1 MQTLSAAK
9 LNEILLTQLQ
19 QRFHLQAFR
28 AGQLEAIVTL
38 LQQKRLVCIQPTG
51 HGKSLLYQLPS
62 TLLSGITVVISPLLA
77 LMRDQIRHLTER
89 FDIAAA
95 SINTDQNDAENT
107 AAQRDAASGKIKILF
122 IAPEKLDHL
131 QYFQFIVQ
139 LPISFIVIDEAHCI
153 STWGHDFRPSY
164 RQIVRFINTIEEI
177 NATVHV
183 LAITATANKK
193 VEADIQ
199 QQLSF
204 KQGQVEIQ
212 RHSMRRDNLHLS
224 VMTAD
229 NVSEKLSIVK
239 QLLEQIEGNGIIY
252 CATRDNTELVA
263 SFLRT
268 QQINVMAYHAGYPA
282 DRKQQLQQEFIANHY
297 KAIAAT
303 NSLGMGI
310 DKQDLRFVIHFDIP
324 GSITAY
330 YQEVGRAGRDG
341 AAAYGV
347 LLFNKSDIRIQKH
360 FIDSA
365 EPSAKN
371 FQLVLDTLK
380 DNGSLQLLNIKRHSG
395 LHPTQV
401 TVILAELIEQGFVQ
415 KQWMSG
421 KQVYVLTHKSGKLD
435 LSRYE
440 TQALL
445 KTNELNAL
453 IDYTQEKKQCLMLC
467 LSEVL
472 GDNSVYKCGC
482 CANCQPSPFK
492 LNATSSSGIQSW
504 LLSRHVP
511 IDLGISIPAEEG
523 LALFDSQM
531 RHLLFMEFMK
541 RRALPGV
548 SPNQSLYNL
557 IRDML
562 AVLSQRYSCSALLT
576 LPSTTWTSRVPI
588 SECIAQ
594 HLKVPLF
601 LDALQWKTQP
611 ESRQGELLNN
621 GQRRFNVD
629 KKMQLIL
636 SSPLPRGNLLLLDDY
651 TGSGATLKEACRAI
665 KPFLNANQKIVP
677 VTIASIRWRLGKRG
691 MI

>member
-1 MQTLSAAK
+1 MPTEATAS
-9 LNEILLTQLQ
+9 LNETLLAQLQ
-19 QRFHLQAFR
+19 QRFHLEQFR
-28 AGQLEAIVTL
+28 AGQLEAIVSL

-62 TLLSGITVVISPLLA
+62 TILPGITVVISPLLA

-95 SINTDQNDAENT
+95 SINTDQNDVENAAAE
-107 AAQRDAASGKIKILF
+107 RDAFSGKIKILF

-131 QYFQFIVQ
+131 QYFQFLVK

-164 RQIVRFINTIEEI
+164 RQIIRFINTIEKI
-177 NATVHV
+177 NADVHV

-199 QQLSF
+199 QQLAF
-204 KQGQVEIQ
+204 KQGQVEVQ
-212 RHSMRRDNLHLS
+212 RHSMRRDNLQLS

-229 NVSEKLSIVK
+229 NVSEKLSLVK

-282 DRKQQLQQEFIANHY
+282 DKKQQLQQEFIANHY

-310 DKQDLRFVIHFDIP
+310 DKQDLRFVIHFDVP

-341 AAAYGV
+341 ATAYGV

-371 FQLVLDTLK
+371 FQLILDMLK
-380 DNGSLQLLNIKRHSG
+380 DKGSLHLLNIKRHSG

-401 TVILAELIEQGFVQ
+401 IVILAELMEQGFVQ
-415 KQWMSG
+415 KKLVSG
-421 KQVYVLTHKSGKLD
+421 QQLYVLTQKSGKPD

-440 TQALL
+440 KQALL
-445 KTNELNAL
+445 KTTELNAI
-453 IDYTQEKKQCLMLC
+453 IDYTQEKKHCLMLS
-467 LSEVL
+467 LSQVL
-472 GDNSVYKCGC
+472 GDNSVYRCGC

-492 LNATSSSGIQSW
+492 LNAISASGIQSW

-511 IDLGISIPAEEG
+511 IDLGTVAEEG

-531 RHLLFMEFMK
+531 RHPLFMEFMK
-541 RRALPGV
+541 SRALTEALPTLE
-548 SPNQSLYNL
+548 LYNF

-562 AVLSQRYSCSALLT
+562 ATLSQRYSCGVLLT
-576 LPSTTWTSRVPI
+576 LPSSTWTGRLPI
-588 SECIAQ
+588 SEYIAQ
-594 HLKVPLF
+594 HLKIPLF
-601 LDALQWKTQP
+601 LDALQWTIPP

-621 GQRRFNVD
+621 DQRRFNVD
-629 KKMQLIL
+629 KKMQLKI
-636 SSPLPRGNLLLLDDY
+636 SSPLPKGNLLLLDDY

-665 KPFLNANQKIVP
+665 KPFLSTNQKIVP
-677 VTIASIRWRLGKRG
+677 MTIASIRWRLGTRG

>member
-1 MQTLSAAK
+1 MFKEDSTNLS
-9 LNEILLTQLQ
+9 ETLLTQLQ
-19 QRFHLQAFR
+19 QRFHLEKFR
-28 AGQLEAIVTL
+28 AGQLEAML
-38 LQQKRLVCIQPTG
+38 SLFQEKRLVCIQPTG

-62 TLLSGITVVISPLLA
+62 TVLPGITVVISPLLA
-77 LMRDQIRHLTER
+77 LMRDQIRHLTQR

-95 SINTDQNDAENT
+95 SINTDQTDAENA
-107 AAQRDAASGKIKILF
+107 AAQRDAFSGQLKILF

-131 QYFQFIVQ
+131 QYFQFLVK

-164 RQIVRFINTIEEI
+164 RQIVRFIQAIEEI
-177 NATVHV
+177 NPNVYV

-199 QQLSF
+199 QQLAF
-204 KQGQVEIQ
+204 NQGQVEVQ
-212 RHSMRRDNLHLS
+212 RHSMRRDNLYLS
-224 VMTAD
+224 VMQAD

-263 SFLRT
+263 SFLRM

-282 DRKQQLQQEFIANHY
+282 DKKQQLQQEFIANHY

-310 DKQDLRFVIHFDIP
+310 DKQDLRFVIHFDVP

-341 AAAYGV
+341 KAAYGI
-347 LLFNKSDIRIQKH
+347 LLFQKNDIRIQKH

-365 EPSAKN
+365 EPSAKS
-371 FQLVLDTLK
+371 FQRVLAILK
-380 DNGSLQLLNIKRHSG
+380 ENGSLQLLNLKRESG

-401 TVILAELIEQGFVQ
+401 IVILAELIEQGLVE
-415 KQWMSG
+415 KQLVFG
-421 KQVYVLTHKSGKLD
+421 KQLYVLTQKNAKPD

-440 TQALL
+440 AQAVL
-445 KTNELNAL
+445 KTNELNAM
-453 IDYTQEKKQCLMLC
+453 IDYTQDTKQCLMLR
-467 LSEVL
+467 LSQVL
-472 GDNSVYKCGC
+472 GDNSVYKCKN
-482 CANCQPSPFK
+482 CANCKPSAFK
-492 LNATSSSGIQSW
+492 LNATHSSGIQSW

-511 IDLGISIPAEEG
+511 IDLGTAAEG
-523 LALFDSQM
+523 LALFDGQM
-531 RHLLFMEFMK
+531 RQPLFIEFMK
-541 RRALPGV
+541 SRMLRGV
-548 SPNQSLYNL
+548 SPNQALYNL
-557 IRDML
+557 IREML
-562 AVLSQRYSCSALLT
+562 STLSQRYSCTALLT
-576 LPSTTWTSRVPI
+576 LPSTTWVDRDSI

-594 HLKVPLF
+594 HLKIPLF

-611 ESRQGELLNN
+611 ETRQGELLNN
-621 GQRRFNVD
+621 DQRRFNVD

-636 SSPLPRGNLLLLDDY
+636 ASPRPVGNLLLLDDY
-651 TGSGATLKEACRAI
+651 VGSGATLKEACRAI
-665 KPFLNANQKIVP
+665 KPFLSENQKIVP